1 MKTIVFFILIGSL
14 IGISV
19 WFFLRETVPPTPAPG
34 PVSIEVDWGR
44 EKRTEKILSSG
55 ERFGEITLTSALELT
70 TVYPHAADVA
80 ERYFERMKLSF
91 QGRGQLD
98 GREMVIR
105 CGVVVWPSVIPGEV
119 LTITFPRIEEVSC
132 HLFDALS
139 GTKANVDVKLL
150 ETHVRN
156 EISKLVLRFDD
167 VQGIEAGTVDSSTR
181 LWVRTDGLEFVPCKR

>member
-1 MKTIVFFILIGSL
+1 MKTTVFLLLIGAF

-19 WFFLRETVPPTPAPG
+19 WFFLRNPVLPPPSPG

-44 EKRTEKILSSG
+44 GKRTEQILSAG
-55 ERFGEITLTSALELT
+55 ERFGEMTLISALELT
-70 TVYPHAADVA
+70 TVYPHAADVV
-80 ERYFERMKLSF
+80 ERYFARMKLSF

-105 CGVVVWPSVIPGEV
+105 CGVVAWPSVVPGEV
-119 LTITFPRIEEVSC
+119 LAISFPRIEEVSC

-150 ETHVRN
+150 ETRIRN
-156 EISKLVLRFDD
+156 EIKKMVLRFDD

-181 LWVRTDGLEFVPCKR
+181 LWVRTDGLEFVPCK

>member
-1 MKTIVFFILIGSL
+1 MKTTVFLLLIGAL

-19 WFFLRETVPPTPAPG
+19 WFFLRNPVLPPPSPG

-44 EKRTEKILSSG
+44 GKRTEQILSAG
-55 ERFGEITLTSALELT
+55 ERFGEMTLISALELT
-70 TVYPHAADVA
+70 TVYPHAADVV
-80 ERYFERMKLSF
+80 ERYFARMKLSF

-105 CGVVVWPSVIPGEV
+105 CGVVAWPSVVPGEV
-119 LTITFPRIEEVSC
+119 LAISFPRIEEVSC

-150 ETHVRN
+150 ETRIRN
-156 EISKLVLRFDD
+156 EIQKMVLRFDD

-181 LWVRTDGLEFVPCKR
+181 LWVRTDGLEFVPCK

>member
-1 MKTIVFFILIGSL
+1 MKTTVFLLLIGAL

-19 WFFLRETVPPTPAPG
+19 WFFLRNPVLPPPSPG

-44 EKRTEKILSSG
+44 GKRTEQILSAG
-55 ERFGEITLTSALELT
+55 ERFGEMTLISALELT
-70 TVYPHAADVA
+70 TVYPHAADVV
-80 ERYFERMKLSF
+80 ERYFARMKLSF

-105 CGVVVWPSVIPGEV
+105 CGVVAWPSVVPGEV
-119 LTITFPRIEEVSC
+119 LAISFPRIEEVSC

-150 ETHVRN
+150 ETRIRN
-156 EISKLVLRFDD
+156 EIKKMVLRFDD

-181 LWVRTDGLEFVPCKR
+181 LWVRTDGLEFVPCK

>member
-1 MKTIVFFILIGSL
+1 MKTTVFLLLIGAL

-19 WFFLRETVPPTPAPG
+19 WFFLRNPVLPPPSPG

-44 EKRTEKILSSG
+44 GKRTEQILSAG
-55 ERFGEITLTSALELT
+55 DRFGEMTLISALELT
-70 TVYPHAADVA
+70 TVYPHAADVV
-80 ERYFERMKLSF
+80 ERYFARMKLSF

-105 CGVVVWPSVIPGEV
+105 CGVVAWPSVVPGEV
-119 LTITFPRIEEVSC
+119 LAISFPRIEEVSC

-150 ETHVRN
+150 ETRIRN
-156 EISKLVLRFDD
+156 EIKKMVLRFDD

-181 LWVRTDGLEFVPCKR
+181 LWVRTDGLEFVPCK